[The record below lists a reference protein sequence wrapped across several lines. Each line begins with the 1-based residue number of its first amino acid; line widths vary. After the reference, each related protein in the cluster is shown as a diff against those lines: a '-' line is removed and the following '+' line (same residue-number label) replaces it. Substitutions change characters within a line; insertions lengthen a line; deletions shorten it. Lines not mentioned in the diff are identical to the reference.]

1 MTSTARRRALLLG
14 LVLTLAVALLDVT
27 GSGLPGRAR
36 LLAATA
42 VGPLQRAVAG
52 ADQGEAT
59 RLTQDNAL
67 LRAQLSQAQA
77 QLAESAAAGRVLTS
91 ASAAAATAGRL
102 LAARVVGQ
110 DASAI
115 GGRQVTLDVGQRD
128 GVEPN
133 LTVVSADGL
142 VGRVVTVA
150 PMTSNVRLLD
160 GGDAAVAVRV
170 GGGALGSVRGSTP
183 GDATARARGDLT
195 LTLVD
200 GATVAVGDPVVTL
213 GSVGGRP
220 YVAGVPVGT
229 VTALD
234 PQQGHPTATAAVRP
248 AVDPSRLDVLAV
260 VLPTAPAPR
269 PPS

>member
-1 MTSTARRRALLLG
+1 MTPTARRRALVLG
-14 LVLTLAVALLDVT
+14 LLLTLAVTLLDVA
-27 GSGLPGRAR
+27 GSGLPARAR
-36 LLAATA
+36 SLAATA
-42 VGPLQRAVAG
+42 AGPLQRAVAG
-52 ADQGEAT
+52 VDHGEAT
-59 RLTQDNAL
+59 QLVEDNAL
-67 LRAQLSQAQA
+67 LRAQLAQA
-77 QLAESAAAGRVLTS
+77 RAQLTESAAAGRVLTS
-91 ASAAAATAGRL
+91 ASAAAATSGRL

-110 DASAI
+110 NLTAT

-133 LTVVSADGL
+133 LTVISADGL

-150 PMTSNVRLLD
+150 PLTSDVRLLD

-170 GGGALGSVRGSTP
+170 GGGAMGSVRGATP
-183 GDATARARGDLT
+183 GAGARVGGDLT

-220 YVAGVPVGT
+220 YVAGVTVGT
-229 VTALD
+229 VTAVD
-234 PQQGHPTATAAVRP
+234 PQPGRSTGTAAVRP

-260 VLPTAPAPR
+260 VLPAPPASR
-269 PPS
+269 PAS